1 MVRAFIVVDITI
13 HDPVVYEQ
21 YKELAPAGIAAY
33 GGKYLVRGARTTTL
47 EGTWNPKR
55 FVILE
60 FPSAEKARAW
70 WNSDEYAE
78 AKALRHS
85 CATTQMLLVEGP
97 EFDPA
102 RT

>member
-1 MVRAFIVVDITI
+1 MYKR
-13 HDPVVYEQ
+13 
-21 YKELAPAGIAAY
+21 YKELAPAAIAAH

-60 FPSAEKARAW
+60 FPSADKARAW
-70 WNSDEYAE
+70 WASEEYAE
-78 AKALRHS
+78 AKAMRQS
-85 CATTQMLLVEGP
+85 CATTQMLRVEGP

-102 RT
+102 RK